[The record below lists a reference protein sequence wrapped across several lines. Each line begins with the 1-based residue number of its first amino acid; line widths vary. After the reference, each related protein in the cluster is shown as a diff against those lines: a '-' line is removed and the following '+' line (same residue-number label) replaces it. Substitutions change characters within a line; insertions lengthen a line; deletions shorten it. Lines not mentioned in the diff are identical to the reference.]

1 AALQRGALAVDAG
14 HRPSPLRSGGFTR
27 RSLSVLSTGPAI
39 APAAMPV
46 GVGFVVWVTSKAMR
60 HEGLH
65 GAGTAGVLRRCDR
78 LQMLGID
85 AARFAAQVVKGQ
97 VIRNRSD
104 EARVRPA
111 VREQGRLVDA
121 ETGVSRREE
130 ASGPEPAPVL
140 LLIDFGPE
148 PGIVI
153 AVDEGH
159 LGWRPVL
166 L

>member
-1 AALQRGALAVDAG
+1 
-14 HRPSPLRSGGFTR
+14 
-27 RSLSVLSTGPAI
+27 
-39 APAAMPV
+39 
-46 GVGFVVWVTSKAMR
+46 
-60 HEGLH
+60 
-65 GAGTAGVLRRCDR
+65 
-78 LQMLGID
+78 D

-166 L
+166 LPAPIVLVAPASTACVLLAVLDRAATIAHAGSSWLGVPRAPRRRHVAGVASC